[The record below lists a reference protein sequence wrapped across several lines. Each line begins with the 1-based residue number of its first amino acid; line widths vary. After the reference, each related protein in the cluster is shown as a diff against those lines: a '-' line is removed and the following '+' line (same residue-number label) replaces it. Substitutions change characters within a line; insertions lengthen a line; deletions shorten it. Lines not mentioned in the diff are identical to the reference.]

1 MHCHGAQDHQLA
13 AVYGGRRIILVGN
26 PNVGKSVIFGLLTG
40 RYVTVSNYPG
50 TTVELAQGVL
60 ELDGHRV
67 TLIDTP
73 GVNTLTPLSKDE
85 RVTRDLL
92 LQERPAMVVQVAD
105 AKNLRRALL
114 ISLQLAEMGVPFLL
128 DLNMDD
134 EARQRGVRIDAQRLS
149 EILGVEV
156 VSTVAT
162 RRLGL
167 DRLVKGLAAPR
178 RSHIRVD
185 YGEPL
190 ESAIAT
196 IEAVLREG
204 DSGSEAGLDESAAP
218 GEVGDMA
225 TGEGTGRLGDAHP
238 LRALAL
244 MWLAGDDSLR
254 PWLEEHFGAE
264 KVRRLVA
271 IREQAITEVGEP
283 LGYVINRARLAAVDG
298 ILAQVYTTQPGRVE
312 SPGEVL
318 GRLAMHPVWG
328 LLILA
333 VVLFLVYKL
342 VGEFGAGTLVDFLES
357 VVFGEHINV
366 WATRLVEA
374 IAPGALLADFLV
386 GQYGIITMALTYA
399 FAIVLPIVGTF
410 FLAFGVLEDSGYMPR
425 LAVMVNRAF
434 KFMGLNGK
442 AALPLILGLGC
453 DTMATMTAR
462 ILETRK
468 ERIQV
473 TLLLA
478 LGVPC
483 SAQLGVILGML
494 GGLEGRA
501 VLIWGGIVM
510 GVLLAVGFL
519 GARVIPGES
528 SDFILELPPLRVP
541 QWHNLVVKTAA
552 RMEWYLRE
560 VVPLFILGTV
570 LLFFLD
576 LFGWLGWLEQLASPL
591 VVNFLGLPA
600 ETTSAFLLGFLRRDY
615 GAAGFFMLARQGL
628 LSPTQVLVSV
638 VTITLFVPC
647 IANALMI
654 IKEQGGRVAAGIL
667 AFVFPMAFLVGGVL
681 NLALRGLNVS
691 L

>member
-1 MHCHGAQDHQLA
+1 MHCHGAQDLELA
-13 AVYGGRRIILVGN
+13 TAKNGTPIVLVGN

-60 ELDGHRV
+60 ELGGHQV

-73 GVNTLTPLSKDE
+73 GVNTLTPLSEDE
-85 RVTRDLL
+85 RVTRDVL

-114 ISLQLAEMGVPFLL
+114 ISLQLAEMRVPFLL

-134 EARQRGVRIDAQRLS
+134 EARQRGVQINTHRLS

-162 RRLGL
+162 RGQGL
-167 DRLVKGLAAPR
+167 DRLVKGLTAPR

-190 ESAIAT
+190 QAAIAS
-196 IEAVLREG
+196 IEAVLRE
-204 DSGSEAGLDESAAP
+204 DEPETDAVADEAPAPEGAADRHEDE
-218 GEVGDMA
+218 
-225 TGEGTGRLGDAHP
+225 HP

-271 IREQAITEVGEP
+271 IREQVAAEVGEP
-283 LGYVINRARLAAVDG
+283 LGYVINRARLATVDD
-298 ILAQVYTTQPGRVE
+298 ILAEVYTARPGRAE

-318 GRLAMHPVWG
+318 GRLAMHPLWG
-328 LLILA
+328 LPILA
-333 VVLFLVYKL
+333 IVLFLVYKF
-342 VGEFGAGTLVDFLES
+342 VGEFGAGTLVDFIES
-357 VVFGEHINV
+357 VVFGEYINPWV
-366 WATRLVEA
+366 TRLVEA
-374 IAPGALLADFLV
+374 VMPGTLLAHFLV
-386 GQYGIITMALTYA
+386 GEYGLITMALTYA

-442 AALPLILGLGC
+442 AALPMILGLGC

-494 GGLEGRA
+494 SGLEGRA
-501 VLIWGGIVM
+501 VLIWGSVVV

-519 GARVIPGES
+519 AARVIPGES
-528 SDFILELPPLRVP
+528 SDFILELPPLRMP
-541 QWHNLVVKTAA
+541 QWRNLVVKTAA

-560 VVPLFILGTV
+560 VVPLFILGTT

-576 LFGWLGWLEQLASPL
+576 LFGWLGWLERLAAPL

-600 ETTSAFLLGFLRRDY
+600 ETTSAFVLGFLRRDY
-615 GAAGFFMLARQGL
+615 GAAGFFVLARQGL
-628 LSPTQVLVSV
+628 LSPIQVLVSI
-638 VTITLFVPC
+638 VTLTLFVPC
-647 IANALMI
+647 IANVLMI
-654 IKEQGGRVAAGIL
+654 VKEQGWRVAVGIL
-667 AFVFPMAFLVGGVL
+667 AFVFPMAFMVGGAL
-681 NLALRGLNVS
+681 NLALRALNVS